1 MSNVQQDEKAVNP
14 ASPEFFFEA
23 EAAYKEATQ
32 DRLELVKKRFYLDES
47 RQQERDGLKDVE
59 ARLIANGQVEGKN
72 AEERT
77 ARLRLLLADDPE
89 AQALRG
95 KAALRDEQM
104 IQLEGEITRREMRQ
118 KVALYRLRY
127 ADATLRYLA
136 NIPPESPHESEAE

>member
-14 ASPEFFFEA
+14 ANPKFFFEA

-136 NIPPESPHESEAE
+136 SLGPTEPHESEA